1 MSELYLILVDCCS
14 TLVFEYY
21 TEWKKSLNR
30 ILTAWFLRKIC
41 AKFAA

>member
-21 TEWKKSLNR
+21 AAWKKSLNR
-30 ILTAWFLRKIC
+30 ILAAWFLRKIC